1 MGAQSEPVTP
11 LVYEVVEPTTQ
22 QTTVI
27 DVVLGAFSIV
37 GVLGL
42 LAVLLGLSLAGLL
55 IWVRKLRGG
64 DLKGTHGASAARLG
78 LGATAI
84 ADRPGRNSPA

>member
-1 MGAQSEPVTP
+1 MGAQPEPVTP
-11 LVYEVVEPTTQ
+11 LVYELVEPTTE

-27 DVVLGAFSIV
+27 DVLFGAFSIV

-55 IWVRKLRGG
+55 IWARKLRGG
-64 DLKGTHGASAARLG
+64 DRKGTDGASATRLG
-78 LGATAI
+78 LGTHG
-84 ADRPGRNSPA
+84 P

>member
-1 MGAQSEPVTP
+1 MGSQSQPVMP
-11 LVYEVVEPTTQ
+11 LVYEVVDPTTE

-27 DVVLGAFSIV
+27 DVVLGAFSVV

-55 IWVRKLRGG
+55 IWVRKLRGRDMKETAG
-64 DLKGTHGASAARLG
+64 GGATRLG
-78 LGATAI
+78 LGAS
-84 ADRPGRNSPA
+84 GR